1 MSKVMNQIFLGSQI
15 ETDIALSSDPEY
27 EKFSI
32 EMDKGWS
39 EELEN
44 ELQKQF
50 SDKEPEETPVF

>member
-1 MSKVMNQIFLGSQI
+1 MGKVSSQLFMGSQI

-27 EKFSI
+27 EKFLN

-50 SDKEPEETPVF
+50 SDKEPEDPVF